1 MRGLNVIKL
10 QDFARDCGVTDRAIQ
25 KHIKNHEEDLQGHI
39 ERRGKNGTWIDEYAE
54 EYIRGLMKT
63 APVVV
68 GDNAQLRKIDEL
80 EQKIDRLYG
89 YIEKKDDFINRMM
102 EAAAV
107 QQKRIENLESQKLLI
122 EERTEKKI
130 IDVRKELEASHRAA
144 EKQQSEEI
152 ERLRQELDREKNRPL
167 TLKERLTGKR
177 QV

>member
-1 MRGLNVIKL
+1 
-10 QDFARDCGVTDRAIQ
+10 
-25 KHIKNHEEDLQGHI
+25 
-39 ERRGKNGTWIDEYAE
+39 
-54 EYIRGLMKT
+54 
-63 APVVV
+63 
-68 GDNAQLRKIDEL
+68 
-80 EQKIDRLYG
+80 
-89 YIEKKDDFINRMM
+89 MM